1 LLCWLVIILGWQASN
16 SIDNVQV
23 ISMSPAE
30 SRDRQ
35 LVEADAEKSP
45 SHAESPIQS
54 SHSTTKRPPW
64 GVAIGV
70 ALVLLAG
77 GGAAWYLL
85 MGRQGGP
92 PGGPMPGMM
101 QGIPV
106 QVETLEMDEVQE
118 FSEFIGSL
126 ESRNSVV
133 LRPEIDGRV
142 SAIYVESGDVVEA
155 GTPLV
160 QLSPEKREAE
170 LASVL
175 ASVNSARAIR
185 ANAASELQALQAER
199 IAAAAEVD
207 LQNTEYERIADLVEA
222 GALPQQNLDV
232 VERDRRSAISQL
244 NAIDQRIQ
252 AARASLAESDSA
264 LEQARA
270 NAALATAELQ
280 DTTIVAPFSGT
291 VGDIPVK
298 LGDFANSSTVLTTVT
313 QNQAL
318 ELRLSIPIERRS
330 DLRPGLRVE
339 LTDNQGNDL
348 GIGQI
353 SFISPQVDA
362 NAQSILAKAT
372 FANASGLLLDGQY
385 VRARV
390 IWDEQPGVLVPATA
404 ISRIAGETFVFV
416 AQETDGEE
424 GQPPLVAEQRRVRL
438 GILQGNDYQVLE
450 GLAPGEQVVVSGIL
464 NLSDGAPI
472 NPDPQAPPQGM

>member
-1 LLCWLVIILGWQASN
+1 
-16 SIDNVQV
+16 
-23 ISMSPAE
+23 M
-30 SRDRQ
+30 
-35 LVEADAEKSP
+35 
-45 SHAESPIQS
+45 
-54 SHSTTKRPPW
+54 
-64 GVAIGV
+64 
-70 ALVLLAG
+70 
-77 GGAAWYLL
+77 
-85 MGRQGGP
+85 
-92 PGGPMPGMM
+92 MPGMM
-101 QGIPV
+101 QGLPV
-106 QVETLEMDEVQE
+106 ELATLEMGEIQE

-142 SAIYVESGDVVEA
+142 SAIYVEAGDFVEA

-185 ANAASELQALQAER
+185 ANANSELQALQADR
-199 IAAAAEVD
+199 IAAVAEVD
-207 LQNTEYERIADLVEA
+207 LQNTEYERISGLVTE
-222 GALPQQNLDV
+222 GALPQQSLDL

-264 LEQARA
+264 LEQAQA

-280 DTTIVAPFSGT
+280 DATIVAPFSGI

-298 LGDFANSSTVLTTVT
+298 LGDFANSSTILTTVT

-318 ELRLSIPIERRS
+318 ELRLSIPVERRP
-330 DLRPGLRVE
+330 DLRRGLQVE

-348 GIGQI
+348 GTGQI
-353 SFISPQVDA
+353 SFISPQVDV

-372 FANASGLLLDGQY
+372 FDNASGLLLDGQY

-390 IWDEQPGVLVPATA
+390 IWDEQPGVLVPASA

-416 AQETDGEE
+416 AQEAEGEDTE
-424 GQPPLVAEQRRVRL
+424 QPALIAEQRRVRL
-438 GILQGNDYQVLE
+438 GIMQGNDYQVLE
-450 GLAPGEQVVVSGIL
+450 GLEPGDRIVVSGIL
-464 NLSDGAPI
+464 NLSDGVPI